1 VNVASANVALGV
13 GGGIAAYKAAELAR
27 ALMERG
33 FAVEVIMTAAA
44 EQFVRPLTFAALT
57 GRKVQTN
64 LFSAASPEDTL
75 SSAIEHIRLAQENQI
90 LVIAP
95 ATADLLAKFAHG
107 LADDLLTT
115 MYLAFTGH
123 VILAPAMN
131 TNMWNH
137 PATSENMRILAGRGH
152 VIVEPDD
159 GLLACGMVG
168 PGRLADPERIATVVA
183 NVATRVAPNVV
194 DQGTTNSIRNDAA
207 APDLVD
213 PPLQDLEGEVV
224 LVTAGPTREPLDA
237 VRYITNRSSGKMG
250 YALAEEAHSRGAR
263 VVLISGP
270 VNLPAPRGVEIE
282 RVQTAS
288 EMRQAV
294 MKHLD
299 ESTMIVK
306 AAAVADYHRAN
317 PPANKEKKTAA
328 RLSLELDPTP
338 DILAELGGKKGDR
351 LLVGFAA
358 ETDNLIAEARR
369 KLETKNC
376 DMIVANLVAPQTL
389 GPEDDSIGFDSDENE
404 VVLVTRSGESI
415 PVRRAAKRLIAR
427 RIFDEMIKL
436 RLVLHA
442 GK

>member
-1 VNVASANVALGV
+1 MNAASTNVALGV
-13 GGGIAAYKAAELAR
+13 GGGIAAYKAAELTR

-57 GRKVQTN
+57 GRKVQTS
-64 LFSAASPEDTL
+64 LFSAASAEDTL

-137 PATSENMRILAGRGH
+137 PATRENLRTLAGRGH

-168 PGRLADPERIATVVA
+168 PGRLAEPDRIAAVVA
-183 NVATRVAPNVV
+183 SVATKVAASVV
-194 DQGTTNSIRNDAA
+194 DQGIQNDAA
-207 APDLVD
+207 T
-213 PPLQDLEGEVV
+213 PLRDLEGEVV

-282 RVQTAS
+282 HVQTAS

-317 PPANKEKKTAA
+317 PPAKKEKKTAA

-358 ETDNLIAEARR
+358 ETENLIAEARR

-376 DMIVANLVAPQTL
+376 DMIVANLVAPQTATQ
-389 GPEDDSIGFDSDENE
+389 GAEDIGFDSDENE
-404 VVLVTRSGESI
+404 VVLLTRSGESI